1 MFRFPNEE
9 EIFERAQRET
19 EALLDR
25 RPFHDLLKTHE

>member
-1 MFRFPNEE
+1 MFRFPNGE

-25 RPFHDLLKTHE
+25 RPLRDLLKTYE